1 MENRNRPIGVT
12 ILAAI
17 LMLIAF
23 RMLSPLFLHPTELA
37 SERIANASVAD
48 FLGAACGLCA
58 VVAAVALWEM
68 KTWAVYAYAAWA
80 VLHMAAFAVKD
91 ITLKVQEKTQHDWSY
106 ILIAPAIFAVVHGL
120 ICTALKKSLK
130 PSA

>member
-1 MENRNRPIGVT
+1 MENRSRPIGVT
-12 ILAAI
+12 VLAAI

-23 RMLSPLFLHPTELA
+23 RIFSSLFLHPTQLF

-48 FLGAACGLCA
+48 FFGAAYGLCA

-80 VLHMAAFAVKD
+80 VLHVTTIVVND
-91 ITLKVQEKTQHDWSY
+91 ITLKVQDKTQHEWWS
-106 ILIAPAIFAVVHGL
+106 ILLFPAG
-120 ICTALKKSLK
+120 
-130 PSA
+130 